1 MFMIA
6 ENNRI
11 ITQIL
16 NLLSKE
22 NIVFNR
28 NKDLFSLVM
37 AGAVPRVT

>member
-37 AGAVPRVT
+37 AVAVPRVT